1 MKLGGENSCPA
12 TPPSIPVEARA
23 GRLSTWTS
31 RLAPLIRSFRI
42 SMTIVLGKRNIPS
55 VLHIDKSRM
64 MQPGKTTAG
73 LLPISAAATQ
83 KSGSAAPAKK
93 TPKPPAP
100 RLKLLIRRLP
110 PGLTQAELESAL
122 GNQWKAGAGN
132 VDWVQYKPGKV
143 SKDPNKP
150 SRPSRAYIHVVSTEC
165 VSSLSD
171 AVRQASFQDARNT
184 LHDPILLGPP
194 SLEFAPYAKTPG
206 SRSRKDARQGTIDQ
220 DSDFITFLESLTQPI
235 TKPAAVDS
243 TADGED
249 KKKETVMTPLVQFIK
264 DKKASKVKDG
274 SGSKS
279 KHSRSDKESKQEKV
293 QAKKLLQRA
302 DKETSANSSDKKPK
316 GEKTSKDSV
325 KATKQGAAATAKGG
339 KSSTTSNTTK
349 DTKDTTAA
357 PERKRERGNVAV
369 ATKILQ
375 RDLGLSAPGGRRRGK
390 GGTTET
396 ASPKNESSRDSAI
409 LSTDLSKKETPRPP
423 KTASSTTN
431 SSKPKDGE
439 SSSRPDA
446 AAAPPATLPAKST
459 KGGKAKLPSTAKQAF
474 LKHANPSQGVTE
486 ALLQSAFTPFGAVT
500 KVEIDKKK
508 GFGYVDF
515 AEPEALR
522 KAIAASPV
530 SVAQSQVVVL
540 ERKENPGIEKSRKG
554 REGLTAN
561 KVKAPTE
568 AAGSASGIGGNIG
581 GNAGPSRGSRGG
593 RGSRNKG
600 PKGGASE
607 KTGDTEAK

>member
-1 MKLGGENSCPA
+1 MVP
-12 TPPSIPVEARA
+12 
-23 GRLSTWTS
+23 
-31 RLAPLIRSFRI
+31 
-42 SMTIVLGKRNIPS
+42 
-55 VLHIDKSRM
+55 
-64 MQPGKTTAG
+64 PGKTTAG

-83 KSGSAAPAKK
+83 RAGSGAPAKK

-110 PGLTQAELESAL
+110 PGLTQAELENAL
-122 GNQWKAGAGN
+122 GDQWKTGAGN
-132 VDWVQYKPGKV
+132 IDWLQYKPGKV

-220 DSDFITFLESLTQPI
+220 DSDFIAFLESLTQPI
-235 TKPAAVDS
+235 TRPAAMDS
-243 TADGED
+243 TADSED
-249 KKKETVMTPLVQFIK
+249 KKKEAVMTTPLVQFIK
-264 DKKASKVKDG
+264 DKKASKLKDG

-279 KHSRSDKESKQEKV
+279 KHGRSEKESKQEKV
-293 QAKKLLQRA
+293 QAKKLLQRG
-302 DKETSANSSDKKPK
+302 DKETVAASSDKKLK
-316 GEKTSKDSV
+316 GERTSKDTI
-325 KATKQGAAATAKGG
+325 KATKQGASANSKGG
-339 KSSTTSNTTK
+339 KSSTASNT
-349 DTKDTTAA
+349 TKDTTAA
-357 PERKRERGNVAV
+357 PERKRERGNVTA

-375 RDLGLSAPGGRRRGK
+375 RDLGLSPSSGRRRGK
-390 GGTTET
+390 GGSTDT
-396 ASPKNESSRDSAI
+396 ASKNESSRDLAIPSA
-409 LSTDLSKKETPRPP
+409 DLPKKETNRAP
-423 KTASSTTN
+423 KPASSTVNTP
-431 SSKPKDGE
+431 KPKDGE

-446 AAAPPATLPAKST
+446 AAPPATQPAKST
-459 KGGKAKLPSTAKQAF
+459 KGGKTKHSSTAKQAF

-486 ALLQSAFTPFGAVT
+486 ALLESAFTSFGAVT

-554 REGLTAN
+554 REGFTAN
-561 KVKAPTE
+561 KTKAPTE
-568 AAGSASGIGGNIG
+568 TAGSAPGAGGNVG
-581 GNAGPSRGSRGG
+581 GNAGSSRGSRGG

-600 PKGGASE
+600 PKGSSGASD
-607 KTGDTEAK
+607 KIGSTEAK

>member
-1 MKLGGENSCPA
+1 
-12 TPPSIPVEARA
+12 
-23 GRLSTWTS
+23 
-31 RLAPLIRSFRI
+31 
-42 SMTIVLGKRNIPS
+42 
-55 VLHIDKSRM
+55 M
-64 MQPGKTTAG
+64 MPPGKTTAG

-83 KSGSAAPAKK
+83 KSGSVAPAKK

-110 PGLTQAELESAL
+110 PGLTQTELESAL
-122 GNQWKAGAGN
+122 GDQWKTGAGN
-132 VDWVQYKPGKV
+132 VDWLQYKPGKV

-171 AVRQASFQDARNT
+171 AVRQASFQDASNT
-184 LHDPILLGPP
+184 VHDPVLLGPP

-220 DSDFITFLESLTQPI
+220 DSDFIAFLESLTQPI
-235 TKPAAVDS
+235 TRPAAVDS

-249 KKKETVMTPLVQFIK
+249 KKKESVMTTPLVQFIK
-264 DKKASKVKDG
+264 DKKANKSNDS

-279 KHSRSDKESKQEKV
+279 KHGRPDKESKQDKV
-293 QAKKLLQRA
+293 QAKKLLQRG
-302 DKETSANSSDKKPK
+302 DKEMAANSSDKKPK
-316 GEKTSKDSV
+316 GEKASKDSV
-325 KATKQGAAATAKGG
+325 KAPKQGAAVNAKGG
-339 KSSTTSNTTK
+339 KSSATSNTA
-349 DTKDTTAA
+349 KDTTTSL
-357 PERKRERGNVAV
+357 ERKRERGSVTV

-375 RDLGLSAPGGRRRGK
+375 RDLGLSASGGRRRGK
-390 GGTTET
+390 GGSTDT
-396 ASPKNESSRDSAI
+396 ASPKNDSSRDSAI
-409 LSTDLSKKETPRPP
+409 PSADLPKKETTRPP
-423 KTASSTTN
+423 KSTSSTANTP
-431 SSKPKDGE
+431 KPKDSE
-439 SSSRPDA
+439 PSSRPDA
-446 AAAPPATLPAKST
+446 AAPPATLTAKST
-459 KGGKAKLPSTAKQAF
+459 KGGRGKHPSTAKQAF

-486 ALLQSAFTPFGAVT
+486 ALLESAFTPFGAVT

-554 REGLTAN
+554 REGFAAN
-561 KVKAPTE
+561 KAKTPTE
-568 AAGSASGIGGNIG
+568 AVGNASAG
-581 GNAGPSRGSRGG
+581 GNAGGNAGSSRGSRGG

-600 PKGGASE
+600 SKGNTGASE
-607 KTGDTEAK
+607 KTGGTEAK

>member
-1 MKLGGENSCPA
+1 
-12 TPPSIPVEARA
+12 
-23 GRLSTWTS
+23 
-31 RLAPLIRSFRI
+31 
-42 SMTIVLGKRNIPS
+42 
-55 VLHIDKSRM
+55 M
-64 MQPGKTTAG
+64 MQPGKATAG
-73 LLPISAAATQ
+73 LLPISASATQ
-83 KSGSAAPAKK
+83 KSGSGAPAKK

-110 PGLTQAELESAL
+110 PGLTQAELDTAL
-122 GNQWKAGAGN
+122 GDQWKVGAGN
-132 VDWVQYKPGKV
+132 VDWLQYKPGKV

-165 VSSLSD
+165 VSLLSE

-220 DSDFITFLESLTQPI
+220 DTDFIAFLEGLTQPI
-235 TKPAAVDS
+235 TRPAAVDFI
-243 TADGED
+243 ADGDD
-249 KKKETVMTPLVQFIK
+249 KKKEIVMTTPLVQFIK
-264 DKKASKVKDG
+264 DKKASKLKDG

-279 KHSRSDKESKQEKV
+279 KHSRLDKESKQEKV
-293 QAKKLLQRA
+293 QAKKLLQRG
-302 DKETSANSSDKKPK
+302 DKEIAANSSDKKPK

-325 KATKQGAAATAKGG
+325 KATKQAAAANSKGG
-339 KSSTTSNTTK
+339 KSTIPSNT
-349 DTKDTTAA
+349 TKDTTAA
-357 PERKRERGNVAV
+357 PERKRERGNVTI

-375 RDLGLSAPGGRRRGK
+375 RDLGLATSGGRRRGK
-390 GGTTET
+390 GGPTDT
-396 ASPKNESSRDSAI
+396 ASSKNESARDSATP
-409 LSTDLSKKETPRPP
+409 SADLPKKESTRTP
-423 KTASSTTN
+423 KIISSTAN
-431 SSKPKDGE
+431 SSKPRDSE

-446 AAAPPATLPAKST
+446 AATPPTTLPAKST
-459 KGGKAKLPSTAKQAF
+459 KGGKVKPPSTAKQAF

-486 ALLQSAFTPFGAVT
+486 ALLESAFTPFGAVT

-554 REGLTAN
+554 REGFTAN
-561 KVKAPTE
+561 NKAKVPTE
-568 AAGSASGIGGNIG
+568 AAGSTSGASSNAGGNTSS
-581 GNAGPSRGSRGG
+581 SRGSRGG

-600 PKGGASE
+600 PKGSAGASE
-607 KTGDTEAK
+607 KTGGTEAK

>member
-1 MKLGGENSCPA
+1 
-12 TPPSIPVEARA
+12 
-23 GRLSTWTS
+23 
-31 RLAPLIRSFRI
+31 
-42 SMTIVLGKRNIPS
+42 
-55 VLHIDKSRM
+55 M

-83 KSGSAAPAKK
+83 KSGSAAPTKK
-93 TPKPPAP
+93 APKPPAP

-110 PGLTQAELESAL
+110 PGLTQSELESAL
-122 GNQWKAGAGN
+122 GDQWKAGAGN
-132 VDWVQYKPGKV
+132 VDWLQYKPGKV

-171 AVRQASFQDARNT
+171 AVRRASFQDARNT

-220 DSDFITFLESLTQPI
+220 DSDFIAFLESLTQPI

-243 TADGED
+243 AADGED
-249 KKKETVMTPLVQFIK
+249 KKKETIMTTPLVQFIK

-293 QAKKLLQRA
+293 QAKKLLQRG
-302 DKETSANSSDKKPK
+302 DKETSATSSDKKSK
-316 GEKTSKDSV
+316 GEKTRDSV
-325 KATKQGAAATAKGG
+325 KATKQGAAANAKGG
-339 KSSTTSNTTK
+339 KSSTASNTTK
-349 DTKDTTAA
+349 DTKDTKDTSAA
-357 PERKRERGNVAV
+357 PERKRERGNIAV

-375 RDLGLSAPGGRRRGK
+375 RDLGLSTSGGRRRGK
-390 GGTTET
+390 GGTTDT
-396 ASPKNESSRDSAI
+396 ASPKNESSGDSAAP
-409 LSTDLSKKETPRPP
+409 STGLSKKETTRPP
-423 KTASSTTN
+423 KAASSTTS

-446 AAAPPATLPAKST
+446 AAAAPATQPAKST
-459 KGGKAKLPSTAKQAF
+459 KGGKAKHPSTAKQAF

-486 ALLQSAFTPFGAVT
+486 ALLQSAFSTFGAVT

-515 AEPEALR
+515 AEPEGLR

-540 ERKENPGIEKSRKG
+540 ERKENPGAEKSRKG
-554 REGLTAN
+554 REGFAATKA
-561 KVKAPTE
+561 KAPTE
-568 AAGSASGIGGNIG
+568 ATGSASGAG
-581 GNAGPSRGSRGG
+581 GNAGGNAGSSRGSRGG

-600 PKGGASE
+600 PKSGASE
-607 KTGDTEAK
+607 KTGGAEAE

>member
-1 MKLGGENSCPA
+1 
-12 TPPSIPVEARA
+12 
-23 GRLSTWTS
+23 
-31 RLAPLIRSFRI
+31 
-42 SMTIVLGKRNIPS
+42 
-55 VLHIDKSRM
+55 

-83 KSGSAAPAKK
+83 KSGAGGPAKK

-110 PGLTQAELESAL
+110 PGLTHAELENAL
-122 GNQWKAGAGN
+122 GDEWKAGAGN
-132 VDWVQYKPGKV
+132 VDWLQYKPGKV

-220 DSDFITFLESLTQPI
+220 DSDFIAFLESLTQPI
-235 TKPAAVDS
+235 TRPAAVDS

-249 KKKETVMTPLVQFIK
+249 KKKEAVMTTPLVQFIK
-264 DKKASKVKDG
+264 DKKASKLKDG

-293 QAKKLLQRA
+293 QAKKLLQRG
-302 DKETSANSSDKKPK
+302 DKETATNSSDKKPK

-325 KATKQGAAATAKGG
+325 KTTKQGATTNTKGA

-349 DTKDTTAA
+349 DTTA
-357 PERKRERGNVAV
+357 PTERKRERGTVTV

-375 RDLGLSAPGGRRRGK
+375 RDLGLSTSGGRRRGK
-390 GGTTET
+390 GGSTDTT
-396 ASPKNESSRDSAI
+396 SPKNESSRDSAI
-409 LSTDLSKKETPRPP
+409 PSADLAKKETTRPP
-423 KTASSTTN
+423 KTASSSTN
-431 SSKPKDGE
+431 SPKPKDGE

-459 KGGKAKLPSTAKQAF
+459 KGGKGKHASTAKQAF

-486 ALLQSAFTPFGAVT
+486 ALLQSAFTPFGTVT

-554 REGLTAN
+554 REGFTAN
-561 KVKAPTE
+561 KAKAPLE
-568 AAGSASGIGGNIG
+568 AAGSTSGAGNNVG
-581 GNAGPSRGSRGG
+581 GNAGSSRGSRGG

-600 PKGGASE
+600 PKGNAGASE
-607 KTGDTEAK
+607 KNKGTEAE

>member
-1 MKLGGENSCPA
+1 
-12 TPPSIPVEARA
+12 
-23 GRLSTWTS
+23 
-31 RLAPLIRSFRI
+31 
-42 SMTIVLGKRNIPS
+42 
-55 VLHIDKSRM
+55 

-83 KSGSAAPAKK
+83 KSGSGAPAKK

-122 GNQWKAGAGN
+122 GDQWKAGAGN
-132 VDWVQYKPGKV
+132 VDWLQYKPGKV

-165 VSSLSD
+165 VSLLSD

-220 DSDFITFLESLTQPI
+220 DSDFIAFLESLTQPI
-235 TKPAAVDS
+235 TRPAAVDS

-249 KKKETVMTPLVQFIK
+249 KKKEMIMTTPLVQFIK
-264 DKKASKVKDG
+264 DKKASKLKDG

-293 QAKKLLQRA
+293 QAKKLLQRG
-302 DKETSANSSDKKPK
+302 DKDPSANSSDKKPR
-316 GEKTSKDSV
+316 GEKTTKDSG
-325 KATKQGAAATAKGG
+325 KATKQGPAANTKGS
-339 KSSTTSNTTK
+339 KSSTTSSTTK
-349 DTKDTTAA
+349 DTIAV
-357 PERKRERGNVAV
+357 PERKRERGNVTV

-375 RDLGLSAPGGRRRGK
+375 RDLGLSTSGGRRRGK
-390 GGTTET
+390 GGSTDT

-409 LSTDLSKKETPRPP
+409 LTTDLSKKETTRPP
-423 KTASSTTN
+423 KTASSAAN
-431 SSKPKDGE
+431 SPKPKGGE
-439 SSSRPDA
+439 SSSRPNTA
-446 AAAPPATLPAKST
+446 TAPPAILPAKST
-459 KGGKAKLPSTAKQAF
+459 KSGKAKHPSTAKQAF

-486 ALLQSAFTPFGAVT
+486 ALLQSAFALFGAVT

-508 GFGYVDF
+508 GFGYIDF

-554 REGLTAN
+554 RESFTAN
-561 KVKAPTE
+561 KAKAPTE
-568 AAGSASGIGGNIG
+568 ATGSASGAGGNVG
-581 GNAGPSRGSRGG
+581 SNAGSSRGSRGG

-600 PKGGASE
+600 PKGSAGASE
-607 KTGDTEAK
+607 KTGGTDAE